1 MVSDRHRTESTPA
14 RTTGPAARLVE
25 ECGGRYSTE
34 LGIDLARSNPDEI
47 YKWFLAALLFGARI
61 SGTIAARTY
70 REFEQAAILAP
81 QRVLDAGWDRLVE
94 ILDRGGY
101 ARYDFKTATKL
112 LDVNRAL
119 LRQYKGDLNLL
130 HAAAKDGLD
139 LQQRL
144 KNLGKGIG
152 DITVN
157 IFLRELRGVWSK
169 ADPPPSERAI
179 TAAKELGFVPSDMH
193 DAARMLELLQGAWRA
208 EKMAPEAFADFE
220 AALVRY
226 ETRRRKNS
234 VPD

>member
-1 MVSDRHRTESTPA
+1 MPTKI
-14 RTTGPAARLVE
+14 TGQAARLVE

-47 YKWFLAALLFGARI
+47 YKWFLAALLFGTRI
-61 SGTIAARTY
+61 SGTIAVRTY
-70 REFEQAAILAP
+70 RQFEQAAILSP
-81 QRVLDAGWDRLVE
+81 HRVLDADWDKLVE

-119 LRQYKGDLNLL
+119 LQQYNGDLNLL
-130 HAAAKDGLD
+130 HAAAKDCFD

-157 IFLRELRGVWSK
+157 IFLRELRGIWSK
-169 ADPPPSERAI
+169 AVPLPSERAI
-179 TAAKELGFVPSDMH
+179 AVAKDLGFVPSDMH
-193 DAARMLELLQGAWRA
+193 DAPRMLELLQDAWRT

-226 ETRRRKNS
+226 GTKGTKRHRNS

>member
-1 MVSDRHRTESTPA
+1 MPTKI
-14 RTTGPAARLVE
+14 TGQAARLVE

-34 LGIDLARSNPDEI
+34 LGIDLARRNPDEI

-61 SGTIAARTY
+61 SGTIAVRTY
-70 REFEQAAILAP
+70 REFEQAAILSP
-81 QRVLDAGWDRLVE
+81 HRVLDAGWDKLVE

-119 LRQYKGDLNLL
+119 LQQYNGDLNLL
-130 HAAAKDGLD
+130 HAAATDCLD

-157 IFLRELRGVWSK
+157 IFLRELRGIWSK

-179 TAAKELGFVPSDMH
+179 TAAKDLGFVPSDMH
-193 DAARMLELLQGAWRA
+193 DAPRILELLQDAWRA
-208 EKMAPEAFADFE
+208 DRMAPEAFADFE

-226 ETRRRKNS
+226 RTKRRRNS
-234 VPD
+234 VPG